1 MTDINHNQAQTE
13 HSFLSIIDS
22 IKEYFSSDEQL
33 NGNIVVPLIIEDY
46 SSKSIQLSLL
56 KSSNGI
62 YLLSD
67 SQFSVVCLFMKSFPF
82 EIKDVKDKYI
92 HISSYRYNIIAY
104 DRNIDNGEE
113 VKVSRRVILEIY
125 DYSLVYNP
133 NASSGGENSLYNE
146 YAIIE
151 STTMNINENEEIKNL
166 TYKIMNKKA
175 FLQRETNEKSLIT
188 NDQCHAIEVYKI
200 IKDLPCFL
208 YKIDKFLNFQNEKEI
223 FNEIILFYNKNLDF
237 LSKDDDHE
245 IFIDVSTLK
254 DIYNKRNFEDK
265 NKFSSD
271 ENTHADYQNKF
282 PSWVVELNKKVENS
296 KISLV
301 ISEKYR
307 FIRKYNQEFYKG
319 GSNNIK

>member
-1 MTDINHNQAQTE
+1 MTDINHNQTKTE
-13 HSFLSIIDS
+13 YSFLSIIDS

-33 NGNIVVPLIIEDY
+33 NGNIVIPLIIEDY

-104 DRNIDNGEE
+104 DRNIDKGEE
-113 VKVSRRVILEIY
+113 VKISRRVILEIY

-133 NASSGGENSLYNE
+133 NVSSDSENRLYND

-151 STTMNINENEEIKNL
+151 STTMNINENDEIKNL
-166 TYKIMNKKA
+166 TYKIINKKA
-175 FLQRETNEKSLIT
+175 FSLREINEKSLIT
-188 NDQCHAIEVYKI
+188 NDQCHAIEVYRI

-208 YKIDKFLNFQNEKEI
+208 YKIDSFLNFKNEKEI
-223 FNEIILFYNKNLDF
+223 INEIILFYNENLDF
-237 LSKDDDHE
+237 LSKSDDHE
-245 IFIDVSTLK
+245 VFIDVSTLK
-254 DIYNKRNFEDK
+254 DVYNKRNNEEK
-265 NKFSSD
+265 NKISLD
-271 ENTHADYQNKF
+271 ENIHADNQNKF
-282 PSWVVELNKKVENS
+282 PSWVVELNKNIENS

-319 GSNNIK
+319 GINKIK